1 MSDDWKEQKWAQ
13 DVWYSGKV
21 TRRKLI
27 GYGAASAGALGAT
40 MLVPAPWR
48 AAFGQAKPYKI
59 GTLQP
64 LSGAAAAGGKTAL
77 VGVQMAVDRIN
88 KAGGINGR
96 PVELLDPGLRVQARR
111 RPPQGREAGG
121 RGQDRR
127 PRRRLPLQRVPR
139 LHAGVRGGQDRQHD
153 QRVPRHHDHHQ
164 QVQPLHLPR
173 LRLRAGAGGG
183 VRALPRQQD
192 GQEVAHRLSR
202 LRLGPVD
209 PRRLHRAD
217 QEERRRGRRHHRHP
231 ARHRRHDA
239 VHLQDHRRLR
249 RHLRHHVRRQRA

>member
-13 DVWYSGKV
+13 DFWYSGKV

-64 LSGAAAAGGKTAL
+64 LSGTAAAGGKTAL

-88 KAGGINGR
+88 KSGGINGR
-96 PVELLDPGLRVQARR
+96 PVELLDPRLRVQARR

-127 PRRRLPLQRVPR
+127 PRRRLPLQRLPR
-139 LHAGVRGGQDRQHD
+139 LHAGVRRGQDRQHD

-164 QVQPLHLPR
+164 QVQPLHLPAR
-173 LRLRAGAGGG
+173 STTRRPRPWRSRPTWSRRWARNGTSPTSTTRGA
-183 VRALPRQQD
+183 
-192 GQEVAHRLSR
+192 SR
-202 LRLGPVD
+202 PAT
-209 PRRLHRAD
+209 PTSRRS
-217 QEERRRGRRHHRHP
+217 RRTAASTSAAP
-231 ARHRRHDA
+231 ASRSA
-239 VHLQDHRRLR
+239 PPT
-249 RHLRHHVRRQRA
+249 